1 MYIDYRFMYQFAY
14 EIIFTYMYL
23 WQSELGNEMRKCN
36 HAIRFQ
42 FFKSVFI
49 GPLMR

>member
-14 EIIFTYMYL
+14 EIIFTYL

-42 FFKSVFI
+42 FSKSVFI

>member
-14 EIIFTYMYL
+14 EIIFTYL